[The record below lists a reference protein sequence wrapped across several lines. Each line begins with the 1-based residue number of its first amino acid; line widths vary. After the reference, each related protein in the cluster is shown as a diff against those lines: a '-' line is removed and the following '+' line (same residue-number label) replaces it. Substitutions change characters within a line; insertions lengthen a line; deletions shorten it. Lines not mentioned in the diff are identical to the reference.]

1 MYLHLGNDVLINTKD
16 IIGIF
21 DIENTSTSRLTK
33 KYLNDKSDKKTIVN
47 VSYEMPKSFIICKN
61 NSNEEIL
68 YISQISVATLRKRA
82 SKDLNCIKLL

>member
-33 KYLNDKSDKKTIVN
+33 KYLNDKSEKKTIVN

-61 NSNEEIL
+61 NNQEFI